1 MIPLSSSSVSR
12 PEAGSGFASSS
23 PTGVVSRAAQRNG
36 GLQRAQRCVRGARSG
51 RVLVVCR
58 RPHREP
64 GNCSMDIAGCEEWG
78 RRHRCFSPLVESVS
92 CHWGFHHN
100 PGLDAAFLSEWK
112 TAPVGTIALRPSGG
126 RAQGSSGLSAQT
138 WWHRAQ
144 QVRGTVKTGS
154 SLSWLGTIAQI
165 LVS

>member
-1 MIPLSSSSVSR
+1 MALPPHLPLAWCHGQPKGMAACRELSAVSGGR
-12 PEAGSGFASSS
+12 GVAVSLWCAG
-23 PTGVVSRAAQRNG
+23 
-36 GLQRAQRCVRGARSG
+36 
-51 RVLVVCR
+51 

-112 TAPVGTIALRPSGG
+112 TAPVGTVAARPSGG
-126 RAQGSSGLSAQT
+126 RAQGSPGLSART

-144 QVRGTVKTGS
+144 QVRGTVKRGS
-154 SLSWLGTIAQI
+154 SPSWLGTIAQI